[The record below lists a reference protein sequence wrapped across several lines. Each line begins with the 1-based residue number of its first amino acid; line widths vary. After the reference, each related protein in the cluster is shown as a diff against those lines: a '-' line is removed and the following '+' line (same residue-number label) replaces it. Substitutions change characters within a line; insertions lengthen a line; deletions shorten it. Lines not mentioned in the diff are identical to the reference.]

1 MSFRLMTGIGLLFV
15 AGLVQSAAADQY
27 NFGAWNLRV
36 SQSITGLPAGTL
48 QFRLHECLDSAHPI
62 PTKYLQASSCDV
74 LSQHFVYHTL
84 HYKLSCFG
92 KNGTFTNEGVI
103 RFGRLHLTGRSKS
116 DTGRVD
122 GQNTV
127 MRYTL
132 SGTRAGSCD

>member
-1 MSFRLMTGIGLLFV
+1 MPFRFAPILIFSLVV
-15 AGLVQSAAADQY
+15 APVQASTPRQI
-27 NFGAWNLRV
+27 NLGEWNIRV
-36 SQSITGLPAGTL
+36 SQNITGLPAGTL
-48 QFRLHECLDSAHPI
+48 QFRLRECLDSAHPI

-92 KNGTFTNEGVI
+92 RNGTFTNEGVI
-103 RFGRLHLTGRSKS
+103 RFGRLHLAGRSKS

-122 GQNTV
+122 GQSTV